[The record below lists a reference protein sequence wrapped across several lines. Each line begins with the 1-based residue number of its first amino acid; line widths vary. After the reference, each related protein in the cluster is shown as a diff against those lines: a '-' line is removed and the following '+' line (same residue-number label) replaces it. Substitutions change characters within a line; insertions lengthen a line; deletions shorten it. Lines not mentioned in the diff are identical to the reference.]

1 MPATEFITSSILLD
15 KVKDVD
21 NQFSWDQFYDLYH
34 PLIIAFCKQKGCRDE
49 MAYDVLQECMV
60 TLVRILPDFNYNP
73 VKGNFRS
80 FLLKIVERRI
90 NDAFRREKLLQ
101 KTSPNVKTDFF
112 NQLEDPNANTCEKE
126 WDKLWA
132 YNLLKIALE
141 KVKIRINYVTFQS
154 FKMYVLEKKNPA
166 NVANELKLNKNTVF
180 QHKNRVTRLLQQE
193 VNKLKQELGE

>member
-1 MPATEFITSSILLD
+1 MPDIEFTTSSTLLD

-21 NQFSWDQFYDLYH
+21 NQSSWDQFYDLYH

-60 TLVRILPDFNYNP
+60 TLVRVLPDFNYNR

-90 NDAFRREKLLQ
+90 SDAFRREKLLQ
-101 KTSPNVKTDFF
+101 KSCPNAKTDFF
-112 NQLEDPNANTCEKE
+112 NQLEDPKANVSEQE

-141 KVKIRINYVTFQS
+141 KVRIKINYVTFQS
-154 FKMYVLEKKNPA
+154 FNLYVLEKKNA
-166 NVANELKLNKNTVF
+166 AKVANELKLNKNTVF
-180 QHKNRVTRLLQQE
+180 QHKNRVTKLLQQE
-193 VNKLKQELGE
+193 VSKLKQELGE